1 MTWKAQLLALNSSAS
16 IEQVN
21 AALNSLKVTSESLKD
36 FIDNNPEY
44 MRNLAEQMAVQLQ
57 PLVED
62 IDQKTEERLSQL
74 SEERQALEQM
84 VARELQ
90 EIAQIITNEREKF
103 AQDLDHVSQEVVNLA
118 MDKLIELVKSTIIYF
133 ILFILV
139 IFFAPLVLGYAL
151 GKRSAVRASTKSA

>member
-1 MTWKAQLLALNSSAS
+1 
-16 IEQVN
+16 
-21 AALNSLKVTSESLKD
+21 
-36 FIDNNPEY
+36 
-44 MRNLAEQMAVQLQ
+44 

-62 IDQKTEERLSQL
+62 IDQKTEERLFQL

-84 VARELQ
+84 VARERQ

-118 MDKLIELVKSTIIYF
+118 MDKLIELVKSIIIYF